1 MYIISNTYIDIDNIL
16 VETLYDSSL
25 SLSSSIKNAL
35 LQEISLN
42 VSLSGTM
49 QPYSYYSSLVYKNKI
64 KNSYG
69 NELLNIVKQHPII
82 RREYLQISGYM
93 YRNIGYMFNI
103 IPATRCKL

>member
-1 MYIISNTYIDIDNIL
+1 MYIISNTYVEIEGIL
-16 VETLYDSSL
+16 EDTVYSSSL

-42 VSLSGTM
+42 VELHGTLHPKM
-49 QPYSYYSSLVYKNKI
+49 HYSSSVYANKI

-82 RREYLQISGYM
+82 RQEYLQIS
-93 YRNIGYMFNI
+93 GYMFNI